1 MPGDRVDTSSQ
12 RCGVI
17 GSPIAHSLSPV
28 LHRAA
33 YRELG
38 LDWSYDAHDVTV
50 DTVDAFLSDV
60 ARDPGW
66 VGVSVT
72 MPLKAAVVRHCAELD
87 AAGQAVGAVNTLLRQ
102 PSGGFAGVNTDVT
115 GFVAAL
121 SVLGRA
127 SVLRA
132 AVVGAGATAASAI
145 HALAQCGAE
154 SVTVLAR
161 SVDRA
166 KGLDA
171 VADHAGVQLRWLP
184 LSTTTWPE
192 VDVVVSTIPAAAQAA
207 IARQAVVSAA
217 VVFDVTYDPA
227 DTPLLEAAASAGR
240 VAIGGFELLLH
251 QAGFQVELM
260 TGVAS
265 APLTAMRAAGEA
277 ELRRRSRSGA

>member
-1 MPGDRVDTSSQ
+1 MPVDTSSS

-66 VGVSVT
+66 VGLSVT
-72 MPLKAAVVRHCAELD
+72 MPLKAAVMRHCADLD
-87 AAGQAVGAVNTLLRQ
+87 TAGQAVGAVNTLLRQ
-102 PSGGFAGVNTDVT
+102 QSGGFTGANTDVT

-127 SVLRA
+127 SVQRA
-132 AVVGAGATAASAI
+132 TVVGAGATAGSAI
-145 HALAQCGAE
+145 CALAQCGAE
-154 SVTVLAR
+154 SVTVLSR

-166 KGLDA
+166 EGLDA
-171 VADHAGVQLRWLP
+171 VAERAGLQLRRLP

-192 VDVVVSTIPAAAQAA
+192 VDVLVSTIPAAAQTT
-207 IARQAVVSAA
+207 IARQASVSAA

-240 VAIGGFELLLH
+240 VVIGGFELLLR
-251 QAGFQVELM
+251 QASFQVELM
-260 TGVAS
+260 TGAAS
-265 APLTAMRAAGEA
+265 APLAAMRAAGET
-277 ELRRRSRSGA
+277 ELRRRSRSEAGH